1 MSNNQSFNDSNSFI
15 PGILN
20 LRKNGF
26 YLTVIFML
34 VFALIGLAVGSFFN
48 FQYEAEAVLIT
59 NLELVEDTNITELM
73 VYTQL
78 ELVRQLMFH
87 PDITDEVLQVEH
99 DAGNPI
105 SLEQLV
111 KKSVI
116 ERRLTSTLI
125 KVRDTDPLIAAR
137 IATTWAEV
145 AFERLTEAYEHALL
159 VSEAKWILTSTE
171 QCLTDEK
178 VFATAFCESLSI
190 EEVEDKTNAAQET
203 ILAESPYALGLTKDL
218 HISQYQPAA
227 VPSDPV
233 QGRRGNMALTGA
245 LVGLV
250 LSLIYFELPH
260 KASPIEVG

>member
-1 MSNNQSFNDSNSFI
+1 MSNSQSFNDSNSFI

-26 YLTVIFML
+26 YLTVAFML
-34 VFALIGLAVGSFFN
+34 LFALIGLAVRSFFS

-87 PDITDEVLQVEH
+87 PDITAEVLRVEH
-99 DAGNPI
+99 EAGNLI
-105 SLEQLV
+105 TLEQLGN
-111 KKSVI
+111 KSVI

-137 IATTWAEV
+137 IATTWAEA

-159 VSEAKWILTSTE
+159 VSEAKWVLTSTE

-178 VFATAFCESLSI
+178 LFTTAFCESLTL
-190 EEVEDKTNAAQET
+190 EEVEEKTNTAHEI

-218 HISQYQPAA
+218 QISQYQPAGI
-227 VPSDPV
+227 PSEPV

-245 LVGLV
+245 LFGLV
-250 LSLIYFELPH
+250 LSLIYHELPH
-260 KASPIEVG
+260 KKSATEVG